1 MVKAPLLAI
10 IAILIFPLALSA
22 QSGYTETDPIPGS
35 LDVLYRFRIDE
46 DFYFLASEAGVY
58 VWDEY
63 AGPFP
68 DRDYWDY
75 SIRCILGNV
84 SNTARVRSFSAST
97 YYEDDDGAALQAQA
111 AREGCFVTVDI
122 FLDGEIDVVNPH
134 ARARYTI
141 RDSFNPFHTV
151 ENVIDESI
159 PTEADLIAYYWISL
173 ANDLEEFIK
182 PIIRPELLITGP
194 PGAQITGITAGVLTI
209 PPSGQMSLYVPMPA
223 TYDWEMTHWNYAVR
237 KGTFFADRD
246 RRVLTL
252 PQQRFNHFSIDLTL
266 LQARIPELD
275 VSFALK
281 SYGWFF
287 SLGLGQ
293 QIFGF
298 ALTDDDT
305 PLRTSF
311 NALSLLEPR
320 IGLGYRFRMNEPKIP
335 KPYLRVLASF
345 RLDSG
350 KGGFDSFSPFGLS
363 PALGYEW
370 ELDPHFRLFG
380 DIGFGLYVLGQN
392 YRESVSK
399 GFEDSGYAQK
409 KMADFLY
416 FEAPQLRFGLK
427 IPIY

>member
-1 MVKAPLLAI
+1 MVKAAVLILA
-10 IAILIFPLALSA
+10 ATLIFPLALSA
-22 QSGYTETDPIPGS
+22 QNGYTETEPIPGS

-58 VWDEY
+58 IWDEY

-84 SNTARVRSFSAST
+84 SNAARVRPYVS
-97 YYEDDDGAALQAQA
+97 YYYADESDDGGLRERAAID
-111 AREGCFVTVDI
+111 GYFVTVDI
-122 FLDGEIDVVNPH
+122 FLDGEIDTANPH

-182 PIIRPELLITGP
+182 PIIRPELTIVGP
-194 PGAQITGITAGVLTI
+194 PGAKITGITRTVLTI

-246 RRVLTL
+246 RRVLEL
-252 PQQRFNHFSIDLTL
+252 PRQRFNHLSIDLNL

-287 SLGLGQ
+287 SVGMGQ
-293 QIFGF
+293 QIFGL
-298 ALTDDDT
+298 ALTDDNT

-311 NALSLLEPR
+311 NALHVLEPR
-320 IGLGYRFRMNEPKIP
+320 IGLGYRFRMNEPRIP
-335 KPYLRVLASF
+335 KPYLRWLASF
-345 RLDSG
+345 RLDYE
-350 KGGFDSFSPFGLS
+350 KGGFDDFSPFGIS
-363 PALGYEW
+363 SAVGYEW
-370 ELDPHFRLFG
+370 EIDPHIRLFG
-380 DIGFGLYVLGQN
+380 DFGFGLYFLGQD
-392 YRESVSK
+392 YKKSVSK
-399 GFEDSGYAQK
+399 GLKDSGYAQQE
-409 KMADFLY
+409 MGEFLY
-416 FEAPQLRFGLK
+416 FEMPQLRFGLK
-427 IPIY
+427 IPIF

>member
-1 MVKAPLLAI
+1 MVKAPLLVISAL
-10 IAILIFPLALSA
+10 LIFPLALSA
-22 QSGYTETDPIPGS
+22 QSGYTETNLIPGS
-35 LDVLYRFRIDE
+35 VDVLYRFRIDE

-84 SNTARVRSFSAST
+84 SNTARVRPSSA
-97 YYEDDDGAALQAQA
+97 YYYGDDDGAGLQAQA
-111 AREGCFVTVDI
+111 AREGYFVTVDI

-173 ANDLEEFIK
+173 ANDLEEFIR

-194 PGAQITGITAGVLTI
+194 PGAQITGITPNVLTI

-275 VSFALK
+275 VSFALR

-293 QIFGF
+293 QIFGL
-298 ALTDDDT
+298 ALTDDNT

-311 NALSLLEPR
+311 NTLFLLEPR
-320 IGLGYRFRMNEPKIP
+320 VGLGYRFRMNEPKIP
-335 KPYLRVLASF
+335 KPYLRCLVSF
-345 RLDSG
+345 RLDYE

-363 PALGYEW
+363 PSAGYEW
-370 ELDPHFRLFG
+370 EIDPHFRLFG
-380 DIGFGLYVLGQN
+380 DIGFGLYVLGQD
-392 YRESVSK
+392 YKKSVSK